1 MSIAIPNVK
10 GHPLT
15 PCIFI
20 PEESEVTAMRYPIL
34 LFDADN
40 TLFDFPAAE
49 RQAFEEVCRE
59 AGLPCTEE
67 GYALYHR
74 CNGELWEDFNH
85 GKCTKD
91 FLLVERFR
99 RYLDRSGQAGD
110 PEQMNR
116 THLRMLAT
124 SAVLFPDTLPVC
136 RTLAETRRLYII
148 TNAVESVQR
157 TRFASSPI
165 TPCFQDFFISE
176 AVGCGKPE
184 KAYFDY
190 VLSHIS
196 GAVPEDCLVIG
207 DSLSSDIRGAN
218 NAGLPCC
225 WFNPDGRPRPDD
237 LRIDYEIRSLTE
249 LLSLLEE

>member
-1 MSIAIPNVK
+1 
-10 GHPLT
+10 
-15 PCIFI
+15 
-20 PEESEVTAMRYPIL
+20 MRYPIL

-49 RQAFEEVCRE
+49 RAAFQEVCRE
-59 AGLPCTEE
+59 AGFSFSEE

-74 CNGELWEDFNH
+74 CNGALWEDFNA
-85 GKCTKD
+85 GRCTKE

-99 RYLDRSGQAGD
+99 RYLARSGQAGD

-124 SAVLFPDTLPVC
+124 SAVLFPDALPVC
-136 RTLAETRRLYII
+136 RILAEKRRLYII

-157 TRFASSPI
+157 TRFAASPI

-176 AVGCGKPE
+176 TVGCGKPE

-190 VLSHIS
+190 VLARIP
-196 GAVPEDCLVIG
+196 GAKPEDCLVIG

-225 WFNPDGRPRPDD
+225 WLNHTGRPRPEGF
-237 LRIDYEIRSLTE
+237 RIDYEIRALTE
-249 LLSLLEE
+249 LLPLLEG

>member
-1 MSIAIPNVK
+1 
-10 GHPLT
+10 
-15 PCIFI
+15 
-20 PEESEVTAMRYPIL
+20 MRYPIL

-49 RQAFEEVCRE
+49 RAAFQEVCRE
-59 AGLPCTEE
+59 AGLPFTQE

-74 CNGELWEDFNH
+74 CNDELWEDFNA
-85 GKCTKD
+85 GKCAKD

-99 RYLDRSGQAGD
+99 RYLARSGQAGA
-110 PEQMNR
+110 PEEMNR

-124 SAVLFPDTLPVC
+124 SAVLFPDALPVC
-136 RTLAETRRLYII
+136 RALAEKRRLYII

-190 VLSHIS
+190 VLAHIP
-196 GAVPEDCLVIG
+196 GARPEDCLVIG

-218 NAGLPCC
+218 NASLPCC
-225 WFNPDGRPRPDD
+225 WLNHTGRPRPAD

-249 LLSLLEE
+249 LPALLGE

>member
-1 MSIAIPNVK
+1 
-10 GHPLT
+10 
-15 PCIFI
+15 
-20 PEESEVTAMRYPIL
+20 MRYPIL

-49 RQAFEEVCRE
+49 RQAFQEVCRE
-59 AGLPCTEE
+59 AGLSCTEE
-67 GYALYHR
+67 GYSLYHR

-99 RYLDRSGQAGD
+99 RYLDRSGQTGD

-124 SAVLFPDTLPVC
+124 SAVLFPDALPVC

-190 VLSHIS
+190 VLSHIPD
-196 GAVPEDCLVIG
+196 AVPEDCLVIG
-207 DSLSSDIRGAN
+207 DSISSDIRGAN

-225 WFNPDGRPRPDD
+225 WLNPDGRPRPDD

>member
-1 MSIAIPNVK
+1 
-10 GHPLT
+10 
-15 PCIFI
+15 
-20 PEESEVTAMRYPIL
+20 MRYPIL

-49 RQAFEEVCRE
+49 RAAFETVCRE
-59 AGLPCTEE
+59 AGLPFTEE
-67 GYALYHR
+67 SYALYHR
-74 CNGELWEDFNH
+74 CNGELWEDFNA
-85 GKCTKD
+85 GKCTKA

-99 RYLDRSGQAGD
+99 RYLARSGQNGD
-110 PEQMNR
+110 PEEMNR
-116 THLRMLAT
+116 THLKMLAA
-124 SAVLFPDTLPVC
+124 SAVLFPDALPVC

-176 AVGCGKPE
+176 TIGCGKPE

-190 VLSHIS
+190 VLAHIP
-196 GAVPEDCLVIG
+196 GAQPEDCLVIG
-207 DSLSSDIRGAN
+207 DSLTSDIQGAN

-225 WFNPDGRPRPDD
+225 WLNHTGRPRPKD
-237 LRIDYEIRSLTE
+237 LRIDYEIHTLTE
-249 LLSLLEE
+249 LLPLLEADGTP

>member
-1 MSIAIPNVK
+1 
-10 GHPLT
+10 
-15 PCIFI
+15 
-20 PEESEVTAMRYPIL
+20 MRYPIL

-49 RQAFEEVCRE
+49 RQAFQEVCRE
-59 AGLPCTEE
+59 AGFPCTEE

-74 CNGELWEDFNH
+74 CNDELWEDFNH

-99 RYLDRSGQAGD
+99 RYLARSGQTGD

-124 SAVLFPDTLPVC
+124 SAVLFPDALPVC
-136 RTLAETRRLYII
+136 EALAKKRKLYII

-157 TRFASSPI
+157 TRFAASPI

-190 VLSHIS
+190 VLAHIP
-196 GAVPEDCLVIG
+196 GARPEDCLVIG

-218 NAGLPCC
+218 NASLPCC
-225 WFNPDGRPRPDD
+225 WLNHTGRPRPEN
-237 LRIDYEIRSLTE
+237 LRIDYEIRSLRE
-249 LLSLLEE
+249 LLSLLEA

>member
-1 MSIAIPNVK
+1 
-10 GHPLT
+10 
-15 PCIFI
+15 
-20 PEESEVTAMRYPIL
+20 MRYPIL

-49 RQAFEEVCRE
+49 RAAFQEVCRE
-59 AGLPCTEE
+59 AGFSFSEE

-74 CNGELWEDFNH
+74 CNGELWEDFNA
-85 GKCTKD
+85 GRCTKE

-99 RYLDRSGQAGD
+99 RYLARSGQAGD

-124 SAVLFPDTLPVC
+124 SAVLFPDALPVC
-136 RTLAETRRLYII
+136 RTLAEKRRLYII

-157 TRFASSPI
+157 TRFAASPI

-176 AVGCGKPE
+176 TVGCGKPE

-190 VLSHIS
+190 VLARIP
-196 GAVPEDCLVIG
+196 GARPEDCLVIG

-225 WFNPDGRPRPDD
+225 WLNHTGRPRPEGF
-237 LRIDYEIRSLTE
+237 RIDYEIRALTE
-249 LLSLLEE
+249 LLPLLEG

>member
-1 MSIAIPNVK
+1 
-10 GHPLT
+10 
-15 PCIFI
+15 
-20 PEESEVTAMRYPIL
+20 MRYPIL

-49 RQAFEEVCRE
+49 RAAFETVCRE
-59 AGLPCTEE
+59 ASLPFTEE

-74 CNGELWEDFNH
+74 CNGELWEDFNA
-85 GKCTKD
+85 GKCTKN

-99 RYLDRSGQAGD
+99 RYLARSSQNGD
-110 PEQMNR
+110 PEEMNR
-116 THLRMLAT
+116 THLKMLAT
-124 SAVLFPDTLPVC
+124 SAVLFPDALAVC
-136 RTLAETRRLYII
+136 RILAEKRRLYIV

-165 TPCFQDFFISE
+165 TPCFQDFIISE

-190 VLSHIS
+190 VLAHIPV
-196 GAVPEDCLVIG
+196 AKPEDCLVIG

-225 WFNPDGRPRPDD
+225 WLNHTGRPRPEGF
-237 LRIDYEIRSLTE
+237 RIDYEIRSLSE
-249 LLSLLEE
+249 LLPLLEE

>member
-1 MSIAIPNVK
+1 
-10 GHPLT
+10 
-15 PCIFI
+15 
-20 PEESEVTAMRYPIL
+20 MRYPIL

-49 RQAFEEVCRE
+49 RAAFETVCRE
-59 AGLPCTEE
+59 AGLPFTEKD
-67 GYALYHR
+67 YALYHR
-74 CNGELWEDFNH
+74 CNDELWEDFNA
-85 GKCTKD
+85 GTCSKD

-99 RYLDRSGQAGD
+99 RYLARSDQTGD

-116 THLRMLAT
+116 THLKMLAT
-124 SAVLFPDTLPVC
+124 SAVLFPDAQPVC
-136 RTLAETRRLYII
+136 RALAEKRRLYII

-190 VLSHIS
+190 VLAHIP
-196 GAVPEDCLVIG
+196 GARPEDCLVIG
-207 DSLSSDIRGAN
+207 DSLSSDIQGAN
-218 NAGLPCC
+218 NASLPCC
-225 WFNPDGRPRPDD
+225 WLNHTGRPRPAD

-249 LLSLLEE
+249 LPALLGE